1 MLMNKRDRQKEQ
13 ILKGV
18 IVAGGAMI
26 IGSVYALFEMRD
38 ETIAM
43 LKDYCDR
50 NSKNINEA
58 FTKIFELQD
67 KLSDK

>member
-1 MLMNKRDRQKEQ
+1 MLLNKRDRQKEQ

-18 IVAGGAMI
+18 IVAGGIMI
-26 IGSVYALFEMRD
+26 IGGVYALFEMRD
-38 ETIAM
+38 ETIVM

-58 FTKIFELQD
+58 FSKIFELQD